1 VTLVTHEKLSLGYK
15 QDGKVYIENEHK
27 DAQKFFDNKIL
38 RVEQVAK
45 ILGFSKDHIYRLV
58 NQKKIP
64 FRKKGKTLF
73 FMSQEIFDWVN
84 DGVAS

>member
-1 VTLVTHEKLSLGYK
+1 MPENFIRSNCN
-15 QDGKVYIENEHK
+15 QSEKVYSKSESNET
-27 DAQKFFDNKIL
+27 QMLFSNQIL
-38 RVEQVAK
+38 RVEQVAT
-45 ILGFSKDHIYRLV
+45 ILGYSKDHIYRLV

>member
-1 VTLVTHEKLSLGYK
+1 MMKSNNVMSAKPLFSI
-15 QDGKVYIENEHK
+15 Q
-27 DAQKFFDNKIL
+27 IL
-38 RVEQVAK
+38 RVEQVAEM
-45 ILGFSKDHIYRLV
+45 LGYSKWHVYRLV

-84 DGVAS
+84 QGV